1 MVKNLLVF
9 GAHGKVGQQLVRQIA
24 NYKSQYQVTAVVRNT
39 EQATTL
45 AAIDNSLKTKQLTV
59 DTASVQELADTI
71 KGHHAVVFTAG
82 SAGKDLLKVDLD
94 GAVKTFEASVLA
106 QVKRY
111 ILVSAVHAD
120 IREAFQE
127 SKLKNYYI
135 AKHYADRI
143 LVNEFKDKL
152 DFTILKPT
160 YLSDEEAS
168 GKIRIINS
176 ADDFGST
183 VSRANV
189 AKVIL
194 EIVDSKNTFGKSYD
208 FEDGDSEISNPAT
221 FN

>member
-39 EQATTL
+39 EQATIL

-71 KGHHAVVFTAG
+71 KGHHAVVFAAG

-111 ILVSAVHAD
+111 ILVSAIHAD
-120 IREAFQE
+120 IRESFQE
-127 SKLKNYYI
+127 SQLRDYLI

-194 EIVDSKNTFGKSYD
+194 EIVDSKNTFGRSYD